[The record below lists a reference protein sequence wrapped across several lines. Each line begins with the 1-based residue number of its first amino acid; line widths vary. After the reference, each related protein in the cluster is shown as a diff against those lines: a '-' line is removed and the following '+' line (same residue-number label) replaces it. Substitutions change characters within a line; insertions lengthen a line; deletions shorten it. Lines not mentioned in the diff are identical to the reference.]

1 MARRDNQGVKSLLVA
16 SAGGHLEEL
25 WLLRPRLGELGE
37 DVTWVT
43 WETPQSRTLLR
54 GERKIFVRFPR
65 PRDAR
70 ATLAIARLASRVL
83 ALGGWSDVVS
93 TGSLPAVPF
102 LAMARLRGIRAHFIE
117 SAARVDAPSLSAR
130 ILEGTPGVHR
140 YAQYRSWD
148 RRSWQYRG
156 SVFDSFAPGADRP
169 TALRRVVVTVGS
181 SRYDFKR
188 ALAAVRRALPPEADV
203 VWQTGASDVTGL
215 GIDARPYLLPGELS
229 SAMAAADLVI
239 AHAGVGSALAAMQA
253 GRCPVLIPRRRAEGE
268 HVDDHQLQ
276 LAAELAARGLASV
289 AEPEELD
296 YPLLEAAAARRV
308 RVHRAPPPFL
318 LESA

>member
-1 MARRDNQGVKSLLVA
+1 MARRDNFGVKTLLVA

-43 WETPQSRTLLR
+43 WETQQSRSLLR
-54 GERKIFVRFPR
+54 GERKIFVRFPQ

-70 ATLAIARLASRVL
+70 ATLGIARLASRVL
-83 ALGGWSDVVS
+83 ARGGWSDVVS

-130 ILEGTPGVHR
+130 ILERTPGVHR
-140 YAQYRSWD
+140 YVQYRSWN
-148 RRSWQYRG
+148 RRSWRFRG
-156 SVFDSFAPGADRP
+156 SVFDSFAPGP
-169 TALRRVVVTVGS
+169 GHPGELRRVVVTVGS
-181 SRYDFKR
+181 SRYDFGR
-188 ALAAVRRALPPEADV
+188 ALAAVRRALPPEAEV
-203 VWQTGASDVTGL
+203 LWQTGGSDVTGL
-215 GIDARPYLLPGELS
+215 GIEARPYLLPGELS
-229 SAMAAADLVI
+229 SAMASADLVI
-239 AHAGVGSALAAMQA
+239 AHAGVGSALSSLQA
-253 GRCPVLIPRRRAEGE
+253 GRGPVLIPRRRAHGE

-276 LAAELAARGLASV
+276 LATELAARGLASV
-289 AEPEELD
+289 AEPEDLD
-296 YPLLEAAAARRV
+296 RSFLEAAVARRV
-308 RVHRAPPPFL
+308 EVHRAPPPFL